1 MNRYQ
6 RFFDEILRKTKS
18 KEIAWKQIHR
28 RDNSGLVFNHN
39 LVFRQF
45 SAPLKISGDAYKILL
60 VEKKYDD
67 PEDEAPFEK
76 YDPELIIV
84 GEEEIV
90 ATLTDSVIDR
100 SKMIELASLVELRN
114 DRAEKLF
121 GED

>member
-18 KEIAWKQIHR
+18 KEILWRQIHR
-28 RDNSGLVFNHN
+28 RENSELIFNHN

-45 SAPLKISGDAYKILL
+45 SAPLKDSDDAYKILL

-67 PEDEAPFEK
+67 PEEETLFEK
-76 YDPELIIV
+76 YDPELIITDENGV
-84 GEEEIV
+84 V

-100 SKMIELASLVELRN
+100 SKIIELASLVELRN
-114 DRAEKLF
+114 DKAQKLF
-121 GED
+121 GDD